1 MSLDASVHR
10 RKGAVCRV
18 CSSGGLLT
26 SITRCTRICNS
37 CMRADV
43 LTLPHDGSLVRFC
56 YGHRQLEPLD
66 SFVGKKTRC
75 GVALGKLKVKRDMV
89 KAAKKKAAEENP
101 DAALSRKKAKKGK
114 HAKAAVA
121 AVAAASASACGVESG
136 AWHGHFP
143 HHHVMVKHVSPHH
156 ADAVAVAAAA
166 AAAAAAA
173 DALQGQGTAHDTLSG
188 FGVST
193 ARDGDGM
200 GGYGWSEFASAEE
213 SDLGH
218 QQQQQ
223 QQQQEQQEQQENENE
238 KNPKTRPSWRA
249 FLPPAAAASAA
260 ATTDEKTSATVML
273 LRELDERWLEQQRQ
287 HLRHREELLRHA
299 AAEAHMFD
307 NTGVGGE
314 FPAPQPS
321 PQPWPGVFS
330 DQEQQPKQREWAQ
343 HHGGHGVHK
352 YVGQPRVTAQLLQLL
367 ETGGEFDVN
376 RNQPQPQPQPQQP
389 ERGAPLRPPLE
400 HHPTSMDDAA
410 LKVDFELVPE
420 VVKEMMGEMNRDC
433 GNLSAPES
441 RGDGD
446 DAGIYSGAVRPV
458 SVTMNNGDAFH
469 AQLEGAGA
477 GTGAR
482 AGAVAWAASPVR
494 ASASDGD
501 ASSDRDSLPV
511 PAVPVTTSGALAQDG
526 WGDDILW
533 GFTDRWLTPGSIIL
547 HKLSMPDVGGEAE
560 ESPSP
565 NKIESLAKSLA
576 AGKLFDM
583 CASNAD
589 ETGEVPIYVSRDGR
603 AVRVHRNGS
612 TTPIRHVGRS
622 FLGQMLSAC
631 QVTCSSPSV
640 RCVDVMVPGV
650 PPGIKFEGRFHNST
664 LLRVEE
670 ISRHPS
676 SSPSSS
682 SSSFPSAPALAPTAA
697 NGVSSGTKEDV
708 RIRIHLPNCGVGVAR
723 VEAVWSHGPC
733 RNMPFGAGFPM
744 LVGTMAI
751 DTSSKACMF

>member
-1 MSLDASVHR
+1 M
-10 RKGAVCRV
+10 
-18 CSSGGLLT
+18 
-26 SITRCTRICNS
+26 
-37 CMRADV
+37 
-43 LTLPHDGSLVRFC
+43 
-56 YGHRQLEPLD
+56 
-66 SFVGKKTRC
+66 
-75 GVALGKLKVKRDMV
+75 
-89 KAAKKKAAEENP
+89 
-101 DAALSRKKAKKGK
+101 
-114 HAKAAVA
+114 
-121 AVAAASASACGVESG
+121 
-136 AWHGHFP
+136 
-143 HHHVMVKHVSPHH
+143 
-156 ADAVAVAAAA
+156 
-166 AAAAAAA
+166 
-173 DALQGQGTAHDTLSG
+173 
-188 FGVST
+188 
-193 ARDGDGM
+193 
-200 GGYGWSEFASAEE
+200 
-213 SDLGH
+213 
-218 QQQQQ
+218 
-223 QQQQEQQEQQENENE
+223 
-238 KNPKTRPSWRA
+238 
-249 FLPPAAAASAA
+249 
-260 ATTDEKTSATVML
+260 
-273 LRELDERWLEQQRQ
+273 
-287 HLRHREELLRHA
+287 
-299 AAEAHMFD
+299 
-307 NTGVGGE
+307 
-314 FPAPQPS
+314 
-321 PQPWPGVFS
+321 
-330 DQEQQPKQREWAQ
+330 
-343 HHGGHGVHK
+343 
-352 YVGQPRVTAQLLQLL
+352 GQPRVTAQLLQLL

-376 RNQPQPQPQPQQP
+376 QNQPQPQPQPQQP

-526 WGDDILW
+526 SLGDDILW

-589 ETGEVPIYVSRDGR
+589 ETGEVPMYVSRDGR
-603 AVRVHRNGS
+603 AARVHRDGS
-612 TTPIRHVGRS
+612 TTPVCHVDRS
-622 FLGQMLSAC
+622 FLAQMLSAC
-631 QVTCSSPSV
+631 QVACSSPSV
-640 RCVDVMVPGV
+640 RCVDLVVPGV
-650 PPGIKFEGRFHNST
+650 PPGFKFEGRFHDSM

-670 ISRHPS
+670 VSRHPS
-676 SSPSSS
+676 SFS
-682 SSSFPSAPALAPTAA
+682 SAPALAAD
-697 NGVSSGTKEDV
+697 NVVSSGGTKEDV
-708 RIRIHLPNCGVGVAR
+708 HIRIHLPNCGVGVAR

-733 RNMPFGAGFPM
+733 RNMPSGAGFPLL
-744 LVGTMAI
+744 LVPDEATARQIRTRFTRCGHGSEESAAATSPISCQFNRRRFSECVGYTLHAALHGEQSVAGSLTRLHAAALDMDLPLLCDVIVTALESLDYILEEEPTIVEDDDEPAMYWQDDTTKNKKAADDDNIKAACSANGDFCKINKDVYSSRRRLGGVGGRACEVRGFAGVMGACIGTIPSWLCAVRPAVLGQLLI
-751 DTSSKACMF
+751 AARLYTSTQNDDHDVRSYNTATGLPDEYTIVLYAAVFLRWTPSSFLGKFSRGCGGREETITGTFTPRQSRRLISKRRCTRG